1 MKRLISTAICIA
13 FIFCLTAC
21 GTTSD
26 DRTGTPVPKSENYE
40 EQAKNE
46 ATNSADTPDEEL
58 VAGETNTV
66 SGEESEMKLFINDVE
81 IPVIWEENDSVAELM
96 EDASKGD
103 VIISMSMYSDFE
115 QVGSLGKKYHS
126 DDKQMTVH
134 TGRIEDGHVGL
145 RRINSLTNGFGNI
158 NKFIEYK
165 LQIIPKVLFKASDF
179 GGIRDL
185 CKTAEFTKRF

>member
-134 TGRIEDGHVGL
+134 NGDIVL
-145 RRINSLTNGFGNI
+145 YNSCNIVLYYASNTWSYTRLGKMDLPEQEVIDLLSNGNVTI
-158 NKFIEYK
+158 KI
-165 LQIIPKVLFKASDF
+165 S
-179 GGIRDL
+179 R
-185 CKTAEFTKRF
+185 